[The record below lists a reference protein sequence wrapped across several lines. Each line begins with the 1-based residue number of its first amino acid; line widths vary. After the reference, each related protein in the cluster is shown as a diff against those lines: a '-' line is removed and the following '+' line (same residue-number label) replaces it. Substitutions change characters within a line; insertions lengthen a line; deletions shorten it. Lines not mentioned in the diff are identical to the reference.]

1 MSRKLKFVLTLS
13 VLVMVLSG
21 CLGKTEIN
29 DLGIVMAVGIDKGE
43 KEGTVQ
49 VTAQIV
55 RPADA
60 RGSTG
65 APSGQ
70 TGEPIWSIAASGD
83 SIFDAIRHLG
93 RISSRRIYWAH
104 NFAVVINEDLAKEGI
119 NDIIDFFTR
128 NHQLRMQTLVMVTP
142 DPASEVVSTMTG
154 IEVIPGSAIND
165 LFLYN
170 NVTAAAPQTQIIDLQ
185 KSYLNETTQPVLAR
199 VSLNKHG
206 ISNKKPTA
214 EPTMKQIELDGAGVF
229 KGDKLIGTV
238 SAEDTMGLLFFLE
251 NAKSA
256 AVVTSCPSNKDQNMT
271 IELKTENFNVTPTY
285 KNNQIGFDVKLK
297 SVVQLVEAGCPFSI
311 AREQQVKQIEKQ
323 AEEKLKEKIEKILQL
338 SQDEYKADFLELG
351 EIFKNRYPAEW
362 KTLVTKWEGE
372 FPKATANIQVDVKL
386 TSSALLFLPTKPKN
400 EEEDKQ

>member
-1 MSRKLKFVLTLS
+1 MSRKIKLVLTLS
-13 VLVMVLSG
+13 VLVIVLSG

-29 DLGIVMAVGIDKGE
+29 DLGIVVAVGLDKGE
-43 KEGTVQ
+43 KEGTIQ
-49 VTAQIV
+49 ITAQIV

-70 TGEPIWSIAASGD
+70 TGEPIWSITASGD

-93 RISSRRIYWAH
+93 SSASRRIYWAH
-104 NFAVVINEDLAKEGI
+104 NFAVVINEELAKEGI

-142 DPASEVVSTMTG
+142 DPASEVVSTITG
-154 IEVIPGSAIND
+154 IEVIPGQAIND

-170 NVTAAAPQTQIIDLQ
+170 NVTASAPQTQIIDLQ
-185 KSYLNETTQPVLAR
+185 KSYLNESTQPVLAR

-214 EPTMKQIELDGAGVF
+214 EPTMNQIELDGAGVF

-238 SAEDTMGLLFFLE
+238 SAKDTMGLLFFLE

-256 AVVTSCPSNKDQNMT
+256 AVVTSCPANGDQSMT
-271 IELKTENFNVTPTY
+271 VELKTENFHVTPTY
-285 KNNQIGFDVKLK
+285 KNNQVGFDVKLK
-297 SVVQLVEAGCPFSI
+297 SVVQLIEAGCPFSI
-311 AREQQVKQIEKQ
+311 DDQKQVQQIEKQ
-323 AEEKLKEKIEKILQL
+323 LEDKLKGKIEKILQL
-338 SQDEYKADFLELG
+338 AQEEYKADFLELG
-351 EIFKNRYPAEW
+351 ETFKNRYPAEW
-362 KTLVTKWEGE
+362 KDLLSKWEEE
-372 FPKATANIQVDVKL
+372 FPHAKINTQVDIRL
-386 TSSALLFLPTKPKN
+386 TSSALLYLPTKPKN
-400 EEEDKQ
+400 EEEDTQ

>member
-1 MSRKLKFVLTLS
+1 MSRIKLFLILMGMLS
-13 VLVMVLSG
+13 LLSG

-29 DLGIVMAVGIDKGE
+29 DLGIVMAVGLDKGE
-43 KEGTVQ
+43 KEGTIQ
-49 VTAQIV
+49 ITAQIV

-70 TGEPIWSIAASGD
+70 TGEPIWSITASGD

-93 RISSRRIYWAH
+93 SSASRRIYWAH

-142 DPASEVVSTMTG
+142 DPASEVVSTITG
-154 IEVIPGSAIND
+154 IEVIPGQAIND

-170 NVTAAAPQTQIIDLQ
+170 NFTASAPQTQIIDLQ

-214 EPTMKQIELDGAGVF
+214 EPTINQIELDGAGVF
-229 KGDKLIGTV
+229 KGDKMIGKV

-256 AVVTSCPSNKDQNMT
+256 AVVTSCPSNKDQSMT
-271 IELKTENFNVTPTY
+271 VELKTENFHVTPTY
-285 KNNQIGFDVKLK
+285 KNNQVGFNVKLK
-297 SVVQLVEAGCPFSI
+297 SAVQLVEAGCPFSI
-311 AREQQVKQIEKQ
+311 AKEQQVQQIEEQ
-323 AEEKLKEKIEKILQL
+323 IENKLKEKIDKTLQL
-338 SQDEYKADFLELG
+338 AQEEYKVDFLELG

-362 KTLVTKWEGE
+362 KKIVSKWDEE
-372 FPKATANIQVDVKL
+372 FPNAKVNTQVDVKL
-386 TSSALLFLPTKPKN
+386 TSSSLLYLPTKPKN
-400 EEEDKQ
+400 EEEDTQ

>member
-1 MSRKLKFVLTLS
+1 MRRKFKFVLTLS
-13 VLVMVLSG
+13 ILVMVLSG
-21 CLGKTEIN
+21 CMGKTEIN
-29 DLGIVMAVGIDKGE
+29 DLGIVMAVGLDKGE
-43 KEGTVQ
+43 KEGTIQ
-49 VTAQIV
+49 ITAQIV

-70 TGEPIWSIAASGD
+70 TGEPIWSISASGD
-83 SIFDAIRHLG
+83 SIFDAIRNLG

-142 DPASEVVSTMTG
+142 DPASEVVSTLTG
-154 IEVIPGSAIND
+154 IEVIPGQAIND

-170 NVTAAAPQTQIIDLQ
+170 NVTAAAPKTQIIGLQ
-185 KSYLNETTQPVLAR
+185 KSYLNESTEAVLAR
-199 VSLNKHG
+199 ISLAKHG

-214 EPTMKQIELDGAGVF
+214 EPTMNQIELNGTGVF

-271 IELKTENFNVTPTY
+271 IELKTENFQVTPTY
-285 KNNQIGFDVKLK
+285 KSNQVGFDVNLK
-297 SVVQLVEAGCPFSI
+297 SEVQLVEAGCPFSI
-311 AREQQVKQIEKQ
+311 AREQQVQQIEKQ
-323 AEEKLKEKIEKILQL
+323 IEANLKGKIEKILQL
-338 SQDEYKADFLELG
+338 AQEEYKVDFLELG
-351 EIFKNRYPAEW
+351 ETFKNRYPAEW
-362 KTLVTKWEGE
+362 KKIVSNWEDE
-372 FPKATANIQVDVKL
+372 FPEAKTNIKVDVKL